1 MIAHRREALDDNEA
15 GQILLIVG
23 SIESICRCVGA
34 TSTYF
39 DATVALDRDLS
50 EQFGMPEGRQ
60 GWLNDV
66 FVVVLIMVVFHSI
79 GILSAE

>member
-34 TSTYF
+34 TSTYV
-39 DATVALDRDLS
+39 DATVALDRDLG